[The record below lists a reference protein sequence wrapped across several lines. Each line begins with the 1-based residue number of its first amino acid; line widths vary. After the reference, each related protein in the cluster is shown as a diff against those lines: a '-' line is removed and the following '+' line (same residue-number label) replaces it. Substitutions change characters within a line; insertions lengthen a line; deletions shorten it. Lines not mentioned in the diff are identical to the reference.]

1 MYNILNRLLSVVRS
15 TTDKSVE
22 LSRVLRIAL
31 FYGEWKRRAEFGCA
45 EAEVLLAF
53 EGGDARS
60 RVGPK
65 QACAF
70 AGRLARSFFRITR
83 STGTGEAGVG
93 ISVCRRETSVCR
105 ERRVVMVAETLA
117 LAAGFGTASWGSG
130 LAAMAPVRTAD
141 RW

>member
-1 MYNILNRLLSVVRS
+1 MNRLLSVVRS

-22 LSRVLRIAL
+22 LSRALRIAL

-45 EAEVLLAF
+45 EAAVLLAF

-60 RVGPK
+60 RVGPN

-70 AGRLARSFFRITR
+70 AGRLARSFFRHTG

-117 LAAGFGTASWGSG
+117 FAAVFGTANWGSG
-130 LAAMAPVRTAD
+130 LAAMVPVRTAD